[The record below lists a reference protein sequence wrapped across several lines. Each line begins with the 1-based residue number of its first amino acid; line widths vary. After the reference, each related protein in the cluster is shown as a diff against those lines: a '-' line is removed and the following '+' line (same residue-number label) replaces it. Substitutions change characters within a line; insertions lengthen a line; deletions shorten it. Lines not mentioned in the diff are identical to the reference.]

1 MRMVMESRRETR
13 KVMSTP
19 KTMTPVRIRVDRRE
33 FSGETAVPTK
43 NMEIIARMV
52 GNAPPW
58 NGKQISF
65 LYKKYKL
72 IFYDK

>member
-52 GNAPPW
+52 GNRASHGMG
-58 NGKQISF
+58 NKF
-65 LYKKYKL
+65 L
-72 IFYDK
+72 FYIKNTAHFL